1 MLVTLCSLH
10 ITNKLTIVGNS
21 RSFKKVDFRTF
32 KGRDLAHG
40 ELGIESFITVLLEI
54 EGLDINRDTTV
65 GSLEGGILA
74 ILFLKCVQCNTT
86 YGNLGLGDAR
96 VFRVGLDSLKD
107 DSKLMDGLDG

>member
-10 ITNKLTIVGNS
+10 TTNKLTIVGNS

-74 ILFLKCVQCNTT
+74 ILFLKVSNATRLT
-86 YGNLGLGDAR
+86 AILALATRGFSG
-96 VFRVGLDSLKD
+96 
-107 DSKLMDGLDG
+107 